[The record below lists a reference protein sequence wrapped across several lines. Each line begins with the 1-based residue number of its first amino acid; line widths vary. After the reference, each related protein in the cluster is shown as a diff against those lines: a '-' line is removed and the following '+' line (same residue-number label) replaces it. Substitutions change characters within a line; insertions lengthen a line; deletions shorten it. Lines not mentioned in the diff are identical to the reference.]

1 LNVTVFTGLLLIFLI
16 TGVILSLSG
25 IKLDWAVTSILLV
38 LLVMAIYLGFNV
50 APSGWFNLLITG
62 GGAVMCGY
70 YMSQLAGENLSYAAA
85 RTMGF
90 VVILGLMFILGQ
102 PIFHK
107 LSMVTD
113 RNQPVRLIL
122 VISGV
127 IVIGVAWFREFSQTH
142 LGQIISD
149 YTAGILRVPL
159 VSLLLVLLAV
169 WFWPRYRS
177 IHKSI
182 GLERRMPIVSMLL
195 MGLALFL
202 FPWFT
207 LKAKNPFS
215 GTGVPDLDRSE
226 VIVQQ
231 LLYNTYHAFNLQDE
245 DQLYEQL
252 AQSIDQELIEDIYLD
267 SRRKLNTGVQ
277 QGAEVLVKEV
287 ALLEINHAL
296 SNVDDNQMHF
306 DTKWMVIA
314 RVKHLQ
320 HIHHRRNLYTGSV
333 SLKMEDAQWKIS
345 RINLLS
351 EDRTVIPNTGG

>member
-1 LNVTVFTGLLLIFLI
+1 
-16 TGVILSLSG
+16 
-25 IKLDWAVTSILLV
+25 
-38 LLVMAIYLGFNV
+38 
-50 APSGWFNLLITG
+50 
-62 GGAVMCGY
+62 
-70 YMSQLAGENLSYAAA
+70 
-85 RTMGF
+85 
-90 VVILGLMFILGQ
+90 
-102 PIFHK
+102 
-107 LSMVTD
+107 
-113 RNQPVRLIL
+113 
-122 VISGV
+122 
-127 IVIGVAWFREFSQTH
+127 
-142 LGQIISD
+142 
-149 YTAGILRVPL
+149 
-159 VSLLLVLLAV
+159 
-169 WFWPRYRS
+169 
-177 IHKSI
+177 
-182 GLERRMPIVSMLL
+182 MPIVSMLL

-267 SRRKLNTGVQ
+267 SRRKLNTGVR

-296 SNVDDNQMHF
+296 SNVDDDQMHF